1 MDQNSKK
8 LLLSATP
15 AAGSSN
21 KIRDIVRL
29 RQLLKKWKKLAATN
43 SAAANGTTTADTTTK
58 TGTGTGKSINKF
70 LKRTLSF
77 TDVSAAAGDAAAVP
91 KGCLAVQCV
100 EKSGEVKRFVIP
112 TEYLAHDLFGVLLR
126 EAEEEFGFQQEGI
139 LKIPCEFAVFE
150 KILKAVQQQDGKRP
164 PVPAPPRSQ
173 QPIFQLHDLGE
184 LANTNTT
191 SCYSPDA
198 GHAHHP
204 AAGIPPQTQMCR

>member
-1 MDQNSKK
+1 M
-8 LLLSATP
+8 SATP
-15 AAGSSN
+15 AGSSN

-43 SAAANGTTTADTTTK
+43 SAAANATATATATTK
-58 TGTGTGKSINKF
+58 TGTGKSINKF
-70 LKRTLSF
+70 LKKTLSF
-77 TDVSAAAGDAAAVP
+77 SDVSA
-91 KGCLAVQCV
+91 GCLAVQCV

-126 EAEEEFGFQQEGI
+126 EAEEEFGFQTEGI

-164 PVPAPPRSQ
+164 PAPAPSPPQ
-173 QPIFQLHDLGE
+173 QPIFQLHDLGD
-184 LANTNTT
+184 LPNT

-198 GHAHHP
+198 HAHHP

>member
-1 MDQNSKK
+1 MPGPPGARDFALRKEISTVYTIQQLQIQQELKNTMDQNSKK

-15 AAGSSN
+15 AGSSN
-21 KIRDIVRL
+21 KIRDI
-29 RQLLKKWKKLAATN
+29 
-43 SAAANGTTTADTTTK
+43 
-58 TGTGTGKSINKF
+58 
-70 LKRTLSF
+70 
-77 TDVSAAAGDAAAVP
+77 
-91 KGCLAVQCV
+91 CV

-126 EAEEEFGFQQEGI
+126 EAEEEFGFQTEGI

-164 PVPAPPRSQ
+164 PAPPQ
-173 QPIFQLHDLGE
+173 QPIFQLHDLGD
-184 LANTNTT
+184 LPNT

-198 GHAHHP
+198 HAHHP

>member
-15 AAGSSN
+15 AGSSN

-43 SAAANGTTTADTTTK
+43 SAAANATATADTATTK
-58 TGTGTGKSINKF
+58 TGTGKSINKF
-70 LKRTLSF
+70 LKKTLSF
-77 TDVSAAAGDAAAVP
+77 SDVSAAGGGGGDAAVP

-126 EAEEEFGFQQEGI
+126 EAEEEFGFQTEGI

-164 PVPAPPRSQ
+164 PAPAPAQ

-184 LANTNTT
+184 LANTT
-191 SCYSPDA
+191 CYSPDA
-198 GHAHHP
+198 HAHHP